1 MVPTARILGASSDTF
16 LAAAAQR
23 VAREL
28 NSAAALESPDTT
40 CFLPV
45 EQLERMAE
53 TVCGCYSRAEDA

>member
-1 MVPTARILGASSDTF
+1 MVPTARILGAPSDTF
-16 LAAAAQR
+16 LAAAVQR

-28 NSAAALESPDTT
+28 NSAAALESPDRT

-53 TVCGCYSRAEDA
+53 TVCGCYSRVEDA